1 MLLFFDIVNGS
12 VQNVGIIWVV
22 MNLTE
27 QNRPYLKDFFIA
39 MLAQRV
45 FYQWGQSGFL
55 LGHLVPHTC
64 PRCTSFCPLPHCA
77 MVDSF

>member
-27 QNRPYLKDFFIA
+27 QNRP
-39 MLAQRV
+39 
-45 FYQWGQSGFL
+45 
-55 LGHLVPHTC
+55 LG
-64 PRCTSFCPLPHCA
+64 
-77 MVDSF
+77 DI